1 MYPPDDYL
9 NGDTFK
15 HTETSDDG
23 YVERGKRKG
32 KFVHDVTKLADD
44 LKIIDY
50 QNMRKTRVR
59 TTYYDIAE
67 DIL

>member
-44 LKIIDY
+44 LKIID
-50 QNMRKTRVR
+50 
-59 TTYYDIAE
+59 D
-67 DIL
+67 